1 MSNTPSPSSRPAWI
15 DDNEGDEP
23 GTDSALLTDIDALM
37 AARGYSPANGQ
48 QAGAQPP
55 VPDSNKATD
64 PGTQSGGADAGPLT
78 PSANAPVVTQPT
90 GGAVAPGGDTLPA
103 PTGTQLP
110 PPEAGTEV
118 TPPEPAAPL
127 TVILPSGDPFQ
138 VSQDQANYLI
148 QLHQWM
154 EAKPQALKDTWRAIE
169 EGSQQAIS
177 KEDFSA
183 YQAWVQAGRPT
194 STQPAVPQRPAFDT
208 SFVQPD
214 FLAYVDRLE
223 AEAAQRAAS
232 TTPVAPAT
240 QPVTPSL
247 NEADITAR
255 ATALATQRIQA
266 QQAMDQSLAAIREK
280 YNLSPEMVAHL
291 QAVVPGLQII
301 PAIADKH
308 RQRDPFGGVLSEA
321 PIGVVFAEAFE
332 TAMTIDPQLRTVY
345 EDHVYTQ
352 RQANEEAIRQ
362 GVAGK
367 KAAAGS
373 VATAPSAAVPS
384 NPADI
389 SKMTPQQRRQGMLD
403 ELTELWGQQAP

>member
-1 MSNTPSPSSRPAWI
+1 M

-23 GTDSALLTDIDALM
+23 GTDPALLADIDRLM
-37 AARGYSPANGQ
+37 VSRGYDATTPPNGQ

-55 VPDSNKATD
+55 GPDSKTATD
-64 PGTQSGGADAGPLT
+64 PGTQSGGADAGSLT
-78 PSANAPVVTQPT
+78 PSANAPAELPPPT
-90 GGAVAPGGDTLPA
+90 GGAVAPGGDALPPPA
-103 PTGTQLP
+103 AGEELP
-110 PPEAGTEV
+110 PPEPAG
-118 TPPEPAAPL
+118 PL
-127 TVILPSGDPFQ
+127 TVILSSGDPFQ

-169 EGSQQAIS
+169 EGSQHAIS

-194 STQPAVPQRPAFDT
+194 ATQPAPQRPAFDT
-208 SFVQPD
+208 SFVQPE

-223 AEAAQRAAS
+223 KEAAERG
-232 TTPVAPAT
+232 APT
-240 QPVTPSL
+240 SQVQQQPVPGTQFS
-247 NEADITAR
+247 EADITAR
-255 ATALATQRIQA
+255 ATAQATQRIQA
-266 QQAMDQSLAAIREK
+266 QQAMDQALAAIREK
-280 YNLSPEMVAHL
+280 YTLTPELVAHL
-291 QAVVPGLQII
+291 QKVTPALQII
-301 PAIADKH
+301 PAIADKY

-321 PIGVVFAEAFE
+321 PMGTVFTEAFE

-345 EDHVYTQ
+345 EDHIYTQ
-352 RQANEEAIRQ
+352 RQASEETIRQ

-384 NPADI
+384 NPTDI
-389 SKMTPQQRRQGMLD
+389 AKMTPQQRRQGMLD
-403 ELTELWGQQAP
+403 ELTELWGQQS